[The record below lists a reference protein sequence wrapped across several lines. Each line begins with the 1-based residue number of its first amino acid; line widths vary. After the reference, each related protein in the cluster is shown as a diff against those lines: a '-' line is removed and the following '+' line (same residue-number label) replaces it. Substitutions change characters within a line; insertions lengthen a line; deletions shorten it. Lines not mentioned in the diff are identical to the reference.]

1 MSKCS
6 NAKFEFPL
14 DKFLTFDL
22 RSWQWLL
29 IAGCGWFKQKLFT
42 FLLVSCFSCLFY
54 KANSNSI
61 ILCLCWY
68 SICSQILSMYDHV
81 QKCDTQEND
90 QKWLCAY
97 LHWKYWLHPHILSGY
112 TFPYLKYMKKET
124 FKKEQV
130 LRLNQD
136 NHFLTLKA

>member
-1 MSKCS
+1 MACV
-6 NAKFEFPL
+6 AGATFAL

-22 RSWQWLL
+22 RSCQWLL
-29 IAGCGWFKQKLFT
+29 IAGYGWFKQKLFT
-42 FLLVSCFSCLFY
+42 FQLVSCFSCLFY